1 MISNLVKTKQTLPS
15 FHVRPDLLRLHPPL
29 RTLFL
34 HLVPTYLSAH
44 APLALVHPHLHLMSL
59 LH

>member
-1 MISNLVKTKQTLPS
+1 MISNLVKTKQTFPS
-15 FHVRPDLLRLHPPL
+15 FHPRPDLLRLHPRPRIL
-29 RTLFL
+29 SL

-44 APLALVHPHLHLMSL
+44 VPFVLVHPHLHLMSL